1 MAISN
6 VFIRRLD
13 KGIDQVDLFLLLALL
28 KSDPGVRDVTPRPA
42 PYHLL
47 DFVIE
52 AVGVV
57 RVANFILSQE
67 PHGLVLTS
75 SHLIAGM

>member
-6 VFIRRLD
+6 VLIRRLNE
-13 KGIDQVDLFLLLALL
+13 GIDQVDLLLLLALL
-28 KSDPGVRDVTPRPA
+28 KSDPGVRDVAPRPA

-57 RVANFILSQE
+57 WITYLILSQE

>member
-1 MAISN
+1 M
-6 VFIRRLD
+6 
-13 KGIDQVDLFLLLALL
+13 
-28 KSDPGVRDVTPRPA
+28 RDVAPRPA

>member
-1 MAISN
+1 MAIGD
-6 VFIRRLD
+6 VLIRRLNE
-13 KGIDQVDLFLLLALL
+13 GIDQVDLLLLLALL
-28 KSDPGVRDVTPRPA
+28 KSDPGVRDVAPRPA

-57 RVANFILSQE
+57 RITYLILS
-67 PHGLVLTS
+67 
-75 SHLIAGM
+75 